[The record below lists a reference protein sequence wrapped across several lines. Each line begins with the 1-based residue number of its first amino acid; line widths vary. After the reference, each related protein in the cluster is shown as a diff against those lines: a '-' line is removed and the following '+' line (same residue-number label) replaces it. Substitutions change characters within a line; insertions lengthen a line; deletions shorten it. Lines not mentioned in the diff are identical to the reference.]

1 MRRLC
6 KYDRIMKITNHIE
19 HLTVTFDR
27 LIVLLGLDR
36 IVDMR
41 PGAELLIEATNDR
54 VAWIRTA
61 DLAVPRV
68 TTEIMAM
75 HHLLWFQHIGR
86 VVVEDVDPLCGA
98 VKIRIHLPP
107 MKETK
112 TERTS

>member
-1 MRRLC
+1 MT
-6 KYDRIMKITNHIE
+6 KQSAMGMEIKNHIE
-19 HLTVTFDR
+19 HLSVTFDR
-27 LIVLLGLDR
+27 LIVLLGLDK

-61 DLAVPRV
+61 DLAVPGV

-107 MKETK
+107 KKETVK
-112 TERTS
+112 RS